1 MSSSELQYIVE
12 LGGQQLLP
20 IPWTNDNTSISKC
33 LQLLKDKTHA
43 WFKFDIHSFETV
55 SIPAQFHGTKT
66 SLANGHLCLWNE
78 EDDSAKIFPVLPKP
92 SSQTIQRDWSPGS
105 LCSLPNT
112 TNIDVLINPGQNLVA
127 IAYATTLQSG
137 DPIHICIR
145 ALDGFDGVH
154 PKAAGQKLI
163 LSELP
168 RHCDMDSHIV
178 TENVMLDSFGRHIA
192 LRGTLVVGDA
202 DSTIIYSWWLQI
214 WDWQHSTTSNVSAS
228 LGQ

>member
-1 MSSSELQYIVE
+1 MLSSELQYTVE

-20 IPWTNDNTSISKC
+20 ASDTDFGVHIPVSKR
-33 LQLLKDKTHA
+33 LQLLRDKAHA
-43 WFKFDIHSFETV
+43 WFRFDLRSFETV
-55 SIPAQFHGTKT
+55 SLPDQFHNGQ
-66 SLANGHLCLWNE
+66 SFIANGHFCLCTGSGQLL
-78 EDDSAKIFPVLPKP
+78 KIFPILPKQ
-92 SSQTIQRDWSPGS
+92 SFKHEWSPGS

-127 IAYATTLQSG
+127 IAYVTTLQSG

-178 TENVMLDSFGRHIA
+178 TENVTLDSFGRHIA